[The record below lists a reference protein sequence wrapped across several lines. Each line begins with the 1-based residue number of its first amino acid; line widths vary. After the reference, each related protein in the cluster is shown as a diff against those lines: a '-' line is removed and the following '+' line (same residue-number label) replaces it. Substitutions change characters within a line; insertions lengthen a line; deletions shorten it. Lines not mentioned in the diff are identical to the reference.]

1 MGDVYSGEFQNEQD
15 GGVVR
20 IHAEGAVY
28 RDIPQVPVVIQV
40 SFYSKRLQWELR
52 RGPSEA

>member
-20 IHAEGAVY
+20 IYAEE
-28 RDIPQVPVVIQV
+28 QVVGIYHKYHSY
-40 SFYSKRLQWELR
+40 SFNFHSI
-52 RGPSEA
+52 